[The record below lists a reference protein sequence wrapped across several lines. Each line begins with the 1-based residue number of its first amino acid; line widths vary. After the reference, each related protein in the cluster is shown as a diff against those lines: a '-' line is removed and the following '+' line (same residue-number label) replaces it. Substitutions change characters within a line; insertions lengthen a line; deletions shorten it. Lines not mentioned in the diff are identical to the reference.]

1 MTENKTSGVR
11 KLATRLLAA
20 GALLAIYTFS
30 TAAVTGV
37 MTVAT
42 DTSAYAGRRGRGRGR
57 GRGAG
62 RGRGR
67 GRGGGRG
74 RGRGRG
80 RWWGG
85 VWVPGCHAPWNSR
98 WAWRYC

>member
-1 MTENKTSGVR
+1 MTDNKTSGVR
-11 KLATRLLAA
+11 KLATRILAA

-30 TAAVTGV
+30 TAAVTGI

-57 GRGAG
+57 GGG

-67 GRGGGRG
+67 GRGRG
-74 RGRGRG
+74 GRGRG